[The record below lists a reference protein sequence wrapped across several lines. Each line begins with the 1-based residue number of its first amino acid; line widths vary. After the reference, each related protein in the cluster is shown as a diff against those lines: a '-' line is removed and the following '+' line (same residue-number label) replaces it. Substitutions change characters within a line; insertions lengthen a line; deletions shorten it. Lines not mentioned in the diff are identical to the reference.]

1 MTTILK
7 IAQLAFWVAFAINF
21 AYPLL
26 GENSYWLTWGGIGIL
41 SAHALECI
49 VFRKDIHREYSNP
62 LEGYVVVLLFG
73 VLRTGE
79 WIGKKPSSTP

>member
-1 MTTILK
+1 MFMMTILK
-7 IAQLAFWVAFAINF
+7 TTQLLFWVAFAVNLAF
-21 AYPLL
+21 PLL
-26 GENSYWLTWGGIGIL
+26 GENSYWLTWGGLGIL
-41 SAHALECI
+41 SAHVLECI

-79 WIGKKPSSTP
+79 WIGKKNS